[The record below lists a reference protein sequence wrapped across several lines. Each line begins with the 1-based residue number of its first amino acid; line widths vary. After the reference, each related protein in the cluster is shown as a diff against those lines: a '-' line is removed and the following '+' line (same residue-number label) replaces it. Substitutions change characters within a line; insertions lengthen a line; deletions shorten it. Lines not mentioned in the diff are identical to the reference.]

1 MLEATELVEK
11 TILGNVIEEA
21 AADEANPELN
31 KLVEIEADALEDEM
45 ASELLGT
52 FSKDSEV
59 VDVALV
65 I

>member
-11 TILGNVIEEA
+11 TILGNMTEEA
-21 AADEANPELN
+21 AGDEANPELN
-31 KLVEIEADALEDEM
+31 KPVEIEADALEDEI

-52 FSKDSEV
+52 FDEDSEV
-59 VDVALV
+59 LDIALV